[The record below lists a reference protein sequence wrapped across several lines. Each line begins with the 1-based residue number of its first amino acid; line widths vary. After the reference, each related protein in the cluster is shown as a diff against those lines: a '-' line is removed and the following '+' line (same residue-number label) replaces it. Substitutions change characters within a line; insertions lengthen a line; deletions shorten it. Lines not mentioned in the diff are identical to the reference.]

1 MRIKFSL
8 NELMFHLGGGNNS
21 LIGRKSFLS
30 NVSHR
35 KQVTV

>member
-8 NELMFHLGGGNNS
+8 SELMLHLGGDNS
-21 LIGRKSFLS
+21 LTTEYLS

>member
-8 NELMFHLGGGNNS
+8 SELMLRLGGGNNS
-21 LIGRKSFLS
+21 LTTEYLS

>member
-1 MRIKFSL
+1 MIKTKTPR
-8 NELMFHLGGGNNS
+8 HLGGGNNS
-21 LIGRKSFLS
+21 LTTEYLS

>member
-8 NELMFHLGGGNNS
+8 SELMLHLGGGNNS
-21 LIGRKSFLS
+21 LKIKYLS

>member
-1 MRIKFSL
+1 MIKTKTPR
-8 NELMFHLGGGNNS
+8 HWGGNNS
-21 LIGRKSFLS
+21 LTTEYLS

>member
-1 MRIKFSL
+1 MCIKFSL
-8 NELMFHLGGGNNS
+8 SELMFHLGGGNNS
-21 LIGRKSFLS
+21 LITEYLS

>member
-8 NELMFHLGGGNNS
+8 SELMIHLGGGNNS
-21 LIGRKSFLS
+21 LTTEYLS